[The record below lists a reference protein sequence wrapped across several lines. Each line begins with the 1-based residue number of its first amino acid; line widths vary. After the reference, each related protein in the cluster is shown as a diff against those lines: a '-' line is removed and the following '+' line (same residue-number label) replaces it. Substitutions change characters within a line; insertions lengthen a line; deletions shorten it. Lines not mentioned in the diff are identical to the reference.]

1 MNKFENNWIVY
12 HQIHLLIKTGMKP
25 SQIGPEMGMDTR
37 TVKKIL
43 SMSEQEFIESQNNK
57 DQRFKKLNRYEEFV
71 RQRLDACPQAS
82 AAQIHDW
89 LKECHVDYTDV
100 SEKTVYNFV
109 SHIREKFSI
118 IKEFEKREYTKVP
131 ELPYGKQAQVDFG
144 EFNMTTYEDQRK
156 KVYFF
161 AMVLSRS
168 RYKFVWFSEHPF
180 TAATAIEAHEK
191 AFVFI
196 EGYPLEVAYD
206 QDKVFLTNENK
217 GNLILTEAFRAYHAH
232 RLFSLRFCRKS
243 DPESKG
249 KVESIIKYIKYNFL
263 RGRIFYDI
271 HVLNS
276 QALEWLHRTANAKKH
291 ASTKLVPS
299 IEWINEK
306 THLTHLS
313 VPFLI
318 TQGAAPYKVRK
329 DNTIS
334 FKGNYY
340 TVPVG
345 TYQGPDT
352 TLFLLQENEMLIIQT
367 NDKQEIT
374 RHQISLI
381 KGKLISNSNHYRD
394 PSIKIRDYI
403 ELVAEKFTDKAK
415 AIEYMG
421 KVKDQNPRY
430 VRDQIQIIQLVCE
443 KYYLHQRDTALQYCI
458 ENNIFQAVDFE
469 PVLIALEEQIAN
481 TSDNIKT
488 NLLQKEQYQV
498 IPQASNISDYNK
510 LLN

>member
-1 MNKFENNWIVY
+1 MNKFENSWIVY
-12 HQIHLLIKTGMKP
+12 HQIHLLNKTGMKP
-25 SQIGPEMGMDTR
+25 PQIGREVVMDTR

-43 SMSEQEFIESQNNK
+43 SMSEQEFIESK
-57 DQRFKKLNRYEEFV
+57 EKGDQRFKKLDQYEEFV

-82 AAQIHDW
+82 AAQVYDW
-89 LKECHVDYTDV
+89 LKECHNDFIDV
-100 SEKTVYNFV
+100 AEKTVYNFV

-131 ELPYGKQAQVDFG
+131 ELPYGKQSQVDFG
-144 EFNMTTYEDQRK
+144 EFNMTTVEGQRK

-168 RYKFVWFSEHPF
+168 RYKFVFFSAHPF
-180 TAATAIEAHEK
+180 TTNTAIEAHEK
-191 AFVFI
+191 AFTFI
-196 EGYPLEVAYD
+196 DGYPQEVAYD
-206 QDKVFLTNENK
+206 QDRVLLTNENR
-217 GNLILTEAFRAYHAH
+217 GNLILTEAFSSYHAH
-232 RLFSLRFCRKS
+232 RQFGLRFCRKS

-276 QALEWLHRTANAKKH
+276 QALEWLDRTANAKKH
-291 ASTKLVPS
+291 STTKLVPA
-299 IEWINEK
+299 IEWIKEK
-306 THLTHLS
+306 AHLTHLS

-318 TQGAAPYKVRK
+318 AQGVASYKVRK

-334 FKGNYY
+334 FKGNFY

-352 TLFLLQENEMLIIQT
+352 TVFLLQENETLIIQT
-367 NDKQEIT
+367 NEKQEIA

-394 PSIKIRDYI
+394 QSIKIRDYI
-403 ELVAEKFTDKAK
+403 ELVAEKFSDNAK
-415 AIEYMG
+415 AVEYME
-421 KVKDQNPRY
+421 KVRDQNPRY

-443 KYYLHQRDTALQYCI
+443 KYYLHQRDVTLQYCL
-458 ENNIFQAVDFE
+458 ENNIFRAVDFE
-469 PVLIALEEQIAN
+469 PVLIALDVQNEDV
-481 TSDNIKT
+481 TDNIKT

-498 IPQASNISDYNK
+498 IPQVSNISDYNK